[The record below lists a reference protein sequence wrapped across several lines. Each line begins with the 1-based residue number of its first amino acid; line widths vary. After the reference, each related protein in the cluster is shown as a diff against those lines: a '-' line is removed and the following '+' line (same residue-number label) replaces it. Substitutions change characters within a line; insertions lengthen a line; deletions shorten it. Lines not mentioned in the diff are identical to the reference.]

1 MWWEGKEREDIEREL
16 LAALYEARLAY
27 EQARTRSMEA
37 AACAADT
44 APGTPDGVLACK
56 LLIRQNAAASRALG
70 RYRQV
75 LSWFTEFA
83 ITGKTPPDDK
93 LS

>member
-27 EQARTRSMEA
+27 EQARTRSIEA
-37 AACAADT
+37 AACAADVS
-44 APGTPDGVLACK
+44 PGPDGVLACE
-56 LLIRQNAAASRALG
+56 LRMRQNAVANRALD

-75 LSWFTEFA
+75 LGWFTEFA
-83 ITGKTPPDDK
+83 ITGKTPPGNK